1 MQTEEII
8 NNFYKDRYSFILE
21 CANNI
26 LKLIK
31 RQDLKELLVSDSFL
45 YIYNN
50 KEKLNDKIQN
60 GGIESIAVNYMN
72 QAVRWKNTPFKK
84 TWVYKQTLEYKDRID
99 YNIVDDNNDNYEYEL
114 ELLDKMNHIEI
125 KKQELSIDKQQLYNY
140 VFKDGINNSRKLSEY
155 TGLARTT
162 CFYLIRD
169 LKNELKNG
177 YKSNNNL

>member
-60 GGIESIAVNYMN
+60 GSIESIAVNYMN

>member
-60 GGIESIAVNYMN
+60 GSIESIAVNYMN

-84 TWVYKQTLEYKDRID
+84 TWVYKQTLEYKDSID
-99 YNIVDDNNDNYEYEL
+99 YNIVDDNKDNYEYEL